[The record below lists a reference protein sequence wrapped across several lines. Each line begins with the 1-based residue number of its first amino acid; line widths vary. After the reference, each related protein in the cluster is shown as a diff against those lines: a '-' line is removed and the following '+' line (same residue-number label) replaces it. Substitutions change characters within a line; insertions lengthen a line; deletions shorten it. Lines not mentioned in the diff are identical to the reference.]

1 MYDVSC
7 GKGRRGCCI
16 IVPPTDSTPGG
27 LMVVV
32 SGPSSGGSSDWQMVF
47 IPNSAVTGEH
57 SQAIR

>member
-16 IVPPTDSTPGG
+16 VVPATDSTPGG
-27 LMVVV
+27 LLVAIYR
-32 SGPSSGGSSDWQMVF
+32 PSVGGSPDWEMVF

-57 SQAIR
+57 SQAVR